1 MFLNTF
7 VMGLNSLPKGIFK
20 VSIALK
26 LCTFYFPSIPYLRIY
41 LTKTNM
47 LQRYS
52 DMRILSNVRQIMSQI
67 TKGRSS
73 SSAATKTEPC
83 GLCTLDEVAFL

>member
-26 LCTFYFPSIPYLRIY
+26 LCTLYFPSIPCLRIY

-52 DMRILSNVRQIMSQI
+52 GMRILSKVRQIMSQI
-67 TKGRSS
+67 TKGS
-73 SSAATKTEPC
+73 SSAATKTESC
-83 GLCTLDEVAFL
+83 GLCTLDEAAFP